1 MQRVEDE
8 IMTKATTGCCEPPVH
23 RPATFTARLTR
34 AFRWLREAYR
44 VSCQRRALL
53 ALDAAMLKD
62 QGFEGEPTPDRLSA
76 FLPEAPS

>member
-62 QGFEGEPTPDRLSA
+62 LGLSRVDALQEGHKPFWRL
-76 FLPEAPS
+76 

>member
-1 MQRVEDE
+1 
-8 IMTKATTGCCEPPVH
+8 MTKATTGCCEPPVH
-23 RPATFTARLTR
+23 RPATFTAPLTR

-62 QGFEGEPTPDRLSA
+62 LGLSRVDALQEGHKPFWRL
-76 FLPEAPS
+76 

>member
-1 MQRVEDE
+1 
-8 IMTKATTGCCEPPVH
+8 MTKATTGCCEPPVH

-62 QGFEGEPTPDRLSA
+62 LGLSRVDALQEGHKPFWRP
-76 FLPEAPS
+76 

>member
-62 QGFEGEPTPDRLSA
+62 LGLSRVDALQEGHKPFWRP
-76 FLPEAPS
+76 